1 MSFTKEQLQEMAA
14 QLSRP
19 QGDEGIKVATMMH
32 QSNFGMTK
40 STVKALKIKDNEKIL
55 ELGHGNGKHIPF
67 VLEQA
72 ENVSY
77 CGLEIA
83 ETMKKEAEQLN
94 ESSATSFHLFDG
106 TLIPFEDETFEK
118 AFTVNTIY
126 FWENP
131 VQLLENIY
139 RVLKPGGWFAIG
151 YAQRE
156 FMEMLPFTKYGFT
169 LYGDNEFQELIAKT
183 SFKLMDL
190 SNHKEQITSKTGD
203 KVERLYTVA
212 ILKK

>member
-19 QGDEGIKVATMMH
+19 QGDEGIKVANMMH

-40 STVKALKIKDNEKIL
+40 STVEALKIKDNEKIL

-72 ENVSY
+72 ENIRY
-77 CGLEIA
+77 FGLEIA

-94 ESSATSFHLFDG
+94 ESSASSFYIFNG
-106 TLIPFEDETFEK
+106 TLIPFEDRTFEK

-131 VQLLENIY
+131 VQLLENFY
-139 RVLKPGGWFAIG
+139 RALKPGGLLAIG
-151 YAQRE
+151 YAQKE

-169 LYGDNEFQELIAKT
+169 LYCDNEFQELIAKT
-183 SFKLMDL
+183 SFKLVNL
-190 SNHKEQITSKTGD
+190 SNHKEQITSKAGD

-212 ILKK
+212 TLKR